1 MSGWAIIGV
10 LLGGIGLFLSG
21 IVLIAYG
28 LRFIAKCVH
37 VSAMP

>member
-1 MSGWAIIGV
+1 MSDWAIIGV
-10 LLGGIGLFLSG
+10 LLGGGLFLSG
-21 IVLIAYG
+21 MVLIAYG